1 VRESGGYSASLTA
14 SVSLKFD
21 SAKAFIHAT
30 KEFEDG
36 EERSVKIHL
45 GGEINQAFRVVSRN
59 STPRRTN
66 REPAPS
72 IPYNAPRVRANR
84 YVGNGAFN
92 VTFVQRIETE
102 VGKAAKPKTATP
114 NILQQGGEFT
124 LLPCANQITLGTAE
138 IASLVTPIFYQDD
151 QSNTFYVEPTFKEKT
166 IEEWQEWVT
175 RTPEPEVEWDRPKW
189 WDDLIVKPLVPKYRV
204 PVPINPGDPIWRA
217 EIDPRA
223 RFGMVDKQDW
233 LANAATVMQFD
244 GELIG
249 PTGHAG
255 LAVRS
260 ALEVSSAREEE
271 TTALTVNAGSAITP
285 ESTVVVADNSVA
297 ASSGITQSKS
307 GLNVIGGN
315 GLNAALLK
323 NVGALKGR

>member
-14 SVSLKFD
+14 SVSRNFD
-21 SAKAFIHAT
+21 SAKALIHAT

-36 EERSVKIHL
+36 EERSVTIHL

-59 STPRRTN
+59 STPRRTH

-72 IPYNAPRVRANR
+72 IPYNAPSVRANR

-102 VGKAAKPKTATP
+102 VGKKTNTKTATP

-175 RTPEPEVEWDRPKW
+175 RTPEPEVEWDRPGW

-204 PVPINPGDPIWRA
+204 PVPINPGDPIWRP

-223 RFGMVDKQDW
+223 RFEMVDKQDW
-233 LANAATVMQFD
+233 LANPATVMQFD

-255 LAVRS
+255 LALRS
-260 ALEVSSAREEE
+260 ALETSGAHEEG
-271 TTALTVNAGSAITP
+271 TIALTVNAGSSITP
-285 ESTVVVADNSVA
+285 DSTVVVTDNSAGA
-297 ASSGITQSKS
+297 AAGLTQSTG

-315 GLNAALLK
+315 GLNSALLK
-323 NVGALKGR
+323 NVGVRKGR